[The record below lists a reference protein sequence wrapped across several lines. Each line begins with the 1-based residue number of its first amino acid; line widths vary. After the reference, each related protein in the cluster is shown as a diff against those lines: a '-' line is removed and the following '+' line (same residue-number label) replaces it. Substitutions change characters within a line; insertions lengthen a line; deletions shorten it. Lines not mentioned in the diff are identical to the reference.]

1 MFVQRRLL
9 QLHLVHWLGNFW
21 HCHWC
26 YCCSTG
32 LYSPDLS
39 KCYFLQTHTKIGLTP
54 LIALIYTS
62 VEPAVTQNCVASVT
76 NKNLLKSANNLL

>member
-1 MFVQRRLL
+1 MVKKE
-9 QLHLVHWLGNFW
+9 LHLLKALNFEPIVNQ
-21 HCHWC
+21 
-26 YCCSTG
+26 S
-32 LYSPDLS
+32 
-39 KCYFLQTHTKIGLTP
+39 KIGLTP